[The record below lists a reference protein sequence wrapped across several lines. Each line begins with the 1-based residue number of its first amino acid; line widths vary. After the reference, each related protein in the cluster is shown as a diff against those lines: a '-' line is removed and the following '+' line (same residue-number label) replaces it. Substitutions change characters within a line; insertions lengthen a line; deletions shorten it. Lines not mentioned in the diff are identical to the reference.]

1 MKYVPSIAFD
11 EMSGSAKGVTAAKTM
26 GRKYI
31 RNRGYGGSA
40 RTSAQ
45 ASVKSIFKQLSQAWK
60 NLTNAQILAWNAL
73 ALTQAGKSVL
83 GTSAK
88 ISGANLFTRLNYWVV
103 ACGGN
108 VMQNP
113 PTLQGVEAPTEAVI
127 TLTPSK
133 FTFELE
139 GEPENPE
146 NLKLIVMASAPQSN
160 GVTRAYSKAVRVGAP
175 LEAASEVW
183 ELKKDY
189 DEKNGVPTSA
199 APKVFMK
206 YFFVNTVTGEK
217 SGEMLVSV
225 KLQEEAGE

>member
-175 LEAASEVW
+175 LEAASEVYD
-183 ELKKDY
+183 LKKDY

-225 KLQEEAGE
+225 KLQDEVGE

>member
-175 LEAASEVW
+175 LEAASEVYD
-183 ELKKDY
+183 LKTDY

>member
-175 LEAASEVW
+175 LEAASEVYD
-183 ELKKDY
+183 LKKDY

-225 KLQEEAGE
+225 KLQEKAGE